1 MEKIKATN
9 ESFLGKL
16 KYLSGTN
23 TGKDGQAEEKAEDYF
38 VLNDENVE
46 EEELEELE
54 VHTSGSSLPVA
65 HTAVNH
71 IKGLKISWGN
81 CRGGKILLTAP
92 NFLFPSMTFP
102 KMLSM
107 WFCGEISKNIP
118 PYRMLRCK
126 NVEQV
131 KGGKQKLSNK
141 KTLVK
146 HVTRAALIANRNDL
160 VVSCWS
166 PMKVMDL
173 YRSVRHFFDFP
184 YLTYDKRRRYETMS
198 WKTYFNILMKNKG

>member
-54 VHTSGSSLPVA
+54 VHTSGSSFPVA

-71 IKGLKISWGN
+71 IKGLKILWVICCGGN
-81 CRGGKILLTAP
+81 
-92 NFLFPSMTFP
+92 
-102 KMLSM
+102 MLSM
-107 WFCGEISKNIP
+107 WFCGDI
-118 PYRMLRCK
+118 
-126 NVEQV
+126 
-131 KGGKQKLSNK
+131 K
-141 KTLVK
+141 KTVL
-146 HVTRAALIANRNDL
+146 
-160 VVSCWS
+160 
-166 PMKVMDL
+166 
-173 YRSVRHFFDFP
+173 
-184 YLTYDKRRRYETMS
+184 LTECFGAKM
-198 WKTYFNILMKNKG
+198 